1 MSAVTDAV
9 SDIDTTLA
17 VLDSNTEEGTIN
29 KLTLIKNRLV
39 LGFDLSGKRRKRSDE
54 SKKNYFFLSEFLC
67 ISSVLAS
74 VFFTAFSNYL
84 FIK

>member
-1 MSAVTDAV
+1 MSALSDAV

-17 VLDSNTEEGTIN
+17 LLDSANEEGTIT
-29 KLTLIKNRLV
+29 KLTLIKNQLFI
-39 LGFDLSGKRRKRSDE
+39 GFDLSEKRRKRSDE

-84 FIK
+84 FTK